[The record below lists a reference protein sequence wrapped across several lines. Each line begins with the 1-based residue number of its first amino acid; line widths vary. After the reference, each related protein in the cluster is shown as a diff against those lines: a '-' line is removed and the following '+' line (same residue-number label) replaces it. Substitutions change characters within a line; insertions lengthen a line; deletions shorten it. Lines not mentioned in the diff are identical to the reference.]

1 MTDSFS
7 DIDDGV
13 GRYASRTRV
22 NRRVLTLTGDGTN
35 SLNGT
40 LDLNG
45 KIAQIILDCTRVTCG
60 SNTATGGSF
69 SITMDI
75 EDGDGDQDVISASAS
90 INAFICSLC
99 STTLQTFFSVMFHIR

>member
-1 MTDSFS
+1 MTDSFNA
-7 DIDDGV
+7 IDDGV

-45 KIAQIILDCTRVTCG
+45 KIAQIILD
-60 SNTATGGSF
+60 
-69 SITMDI
+69 
-75 EDGDGDQDVISASAS
+75 
-90 INAFICSLC
+90 
-99 STTLQTFFSVMFHIR
+99 